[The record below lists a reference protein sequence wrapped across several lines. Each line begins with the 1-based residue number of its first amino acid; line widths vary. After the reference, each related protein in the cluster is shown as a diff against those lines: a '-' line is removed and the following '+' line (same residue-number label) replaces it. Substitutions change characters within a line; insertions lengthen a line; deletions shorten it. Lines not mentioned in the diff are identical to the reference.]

1 MPNIILDSVRGPQ
14 PVPIDD
20 MFLKNR
26 KIFLVG
32 TVDDDGVRYTKMY

>member
-26 KIFLVG
+26 KIFFVG